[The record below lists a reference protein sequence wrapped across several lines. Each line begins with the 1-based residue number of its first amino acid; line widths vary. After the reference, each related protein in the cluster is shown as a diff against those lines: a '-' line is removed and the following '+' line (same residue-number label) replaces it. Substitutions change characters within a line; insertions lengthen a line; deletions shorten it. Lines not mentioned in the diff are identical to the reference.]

1 MNKLINKFLNRETI
15 VYTIFGVLTTVV
27 DFAAFG
33 ILYYSLNIGELV
45 SNTLAWVLAVI
56 FAFITNKLFVFQSK
70 THGTKE
76 LFKEIVSFVG
86 CRLVTAVVEVVMMM
100 VTVGFWKWNSILMKI
115 ITNIV
120 VMILNFIFSKIIIFK
135 KGNKKDEEKNA

>member
-56 FAFITNKLFVFQSK
+56 FAFITNKLWVFESK
-70 THGTKE
+70 SWKPSVAGKE
-76 LFKEIVSFVG
+76 FTGFVG
-86 CRLVTAVVEVVMMM
+86 ARVFSFFIETIMMFVMI
-100 VTVGFWKWNSILMKI
+100 TLLSWHDLIAKTIVG
-115 ITNIV
+115 IV
-120 VMILNFIFSKIIIFK
+120 VVILNYFFSKLLIFK
-135 KGNKKDEEKNA
+135 KK